1 LLFRQHSGSSFFV
14 VTHSFRY
21 RLQDWQIFR
30 RGKRW
35 SIRLQVGGKRVWIAL
50 RTTEIATAER
60 RAKIKIDTLASGRLA
75 EERENRPKGR
85 VPTFGEVAEIYKAAK
100 VVRDATARDNL
111 STLLMLVRR
120 VTGVTEPKGLTID
133 VLTGDL
139 ATAWLAQKQ
148 GLQSVDRGNL
158 RAENVTANSSLRQAA
173 SVFAKRHRSIYDG
186 WIIPPGVDDFCGVKM
201 LPEASA
207 RYVPLSP
214 KCLSDMDAAAAG
226 LKETDVEMWIVN
238 RSIRL
243 MGLRAGEVA
252 AMKTSWLIERG
263 GRLELDIRARPGE
276 FVPKGHQGAVTV
288 PAILADIF
296 RKRLKEAGEKPAH
309 LIRVERKPKA
319 KGRKPKGDDETA
331 RHNLIYR
338 RHSEWLRQFIPA
350 DRGKTNHELRKE
362 AGSRVAAKLNSWEAA
377 ARFLREDLETAKRH
391 YLELLQ
397 PVGLEIEDL

>member
-1 LLFRQHSGSSFFV
+1 M

-50 RTTEIATAER
+50 RTTEIDTAER
-60 RAKIKIDTLASGRLA
+60 RAKLKIDTLASGRLA

-85 VPTFGEVAEIYKAAK
+85 VPTFAEVAEIYKAAR
-100 VVRDATARDNL
+100 VVRDSTARANL
-111 STLLMLVRR
+111 ALLLLLVRR
-120 VTGVTEPKGLTID
+120 VTGVADVSGMTID
-133 VLTGDL
+133 VLSAELGTS
-139 ATAWLAQKQ
+139 WLAQAQ

-158 RAENVTANSSLRQAA
+158 RAENVTANSGLRQAA
-173 SVFAKRHRSIYDG
+173 SVFAKRHRSIYEG
-186 WIIPPGVDDFCGVKM
+186 WIIPPGVDDFCATKM

-207 RYVPLSP
+207 RYVPLP
-214 KCLSDMDAAAAG
+214 RQCLIDMDAAAEA
-226 LKETDVEMWIVN
+226 LREVDLEMWIVN

-243 MGLRAGEVA
+243 MGLRASEVA
-252 AMKTSWLIERG
+252 AMKTSWLLERG

-288 PAILADIF
+288 PAILAGIF
-296 RKRLKEAGEKPAH
+296 RERRKEAGEKPAH
-309 LIRVERKPKA
+309 LIRVERNPKA
-319 KGRKPKGDDETA
+319 KGGRKPKGDDETA
-331 RHNLIYR
+331 RFNLIYR

-377 ARFLREDLETAKRH
+377 ARFLREDLETAKKH